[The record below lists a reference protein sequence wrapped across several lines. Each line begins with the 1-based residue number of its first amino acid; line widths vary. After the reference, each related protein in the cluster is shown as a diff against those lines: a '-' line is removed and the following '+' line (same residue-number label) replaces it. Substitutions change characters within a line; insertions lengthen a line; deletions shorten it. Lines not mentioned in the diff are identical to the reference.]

1 MPGDGA
7 AGVPRAASPDRALW
21 RRSVALDMA
30 EDEAERFLDLAG
42 YAEDRLDP
50 DERDRIA
57 ERLAKDP
64 MAAADVA
71 AARAFARSGLP
82 DESAPADVVARAC
95 ALVADGTPLR
105 GRLIPF
111 PQFLRPQPTLHGI
124 ARWTGLAAAIVLASW
139 LGFALG
145 GDASAFFGPASQ
157 ASEDSLLRDLL
168 DPSTAFLRDLTGAVQ
183 T

>member
-1 MPGDGA
+1 MPGDG
-7 AGVPRAASPDRALW
+7 GNGEPRAGSPDGALW
-21 RRSVALDMA
+21 RRSLAIDVA
-30 EDEAERFLDLAG
+30 EDEEEYFLDLAG

-64 MAAADVA
+64 RAAADVA

-82 DESAPADVVARAC
+82 DEAAPADVVARAR
-95 ALVADGTPLR
+95 ALVADGSPLR
-105 GRLIPF
+105 GRVIPF
-111 PQFLRPQPTLHGI
+111 PKFFRPQPTLHGV
-124 ARWTGLAAAIVLASW
+124 ARWTGLAAAVVLASW

-145 GDASAFFGPASQ
+145 GDASAFFGPANQ
-157 ASEDSLLRDLL
+157 AGEDSLLRDML
-168 DPSTAFLRDLTGAVQ
+168 DPSTALLRDLTGGVQ

>member
-7 AGVPRAASPDRALW
+7 NGEPPAASPDGALW
-21 RRSVALDMA
+21 RRSLTIDMA
-30 EDEAERFLDLAG
+30 EDEDEHFLDLAG
-42 YAEDRLDP
+42 YADDRLDP

-71 AARAFARSGLP
+71 AARAFAGSGLP
-82 DESAPADVVARAC
+82 DEAAPADVVARAC
-95 ALVADGTPLR
+95 ALVADGMPLR
-105 GRLIPF
+105 GRVIPF
-111 PQFLRPQPTLHGI
+111 PQFLRPQPTLHGV
-124 ARWTGLAAAIVLASW
+124 ARWAGLAAAVVVASW

-145 GDASAFFGPASQ
+145 GDASAFFGPVSQ

-168 DPSTAFLRDLTGAVQ
+168 DPSTAFLRDLTGGVQ